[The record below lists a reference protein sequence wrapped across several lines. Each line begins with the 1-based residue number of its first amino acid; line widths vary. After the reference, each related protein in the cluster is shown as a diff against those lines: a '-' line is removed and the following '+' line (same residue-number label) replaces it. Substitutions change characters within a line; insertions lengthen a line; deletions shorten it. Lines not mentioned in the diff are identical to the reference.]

1 MPAPNTPTQ
10 ATVSWPD
17 VLEELVNNSV
27 ILDGHRTLMKAV
39 MQGVRSSQSGLNDVA
54 QGLLTGFEASS
65 VATTANVAALEEIDR
80 KLKLCDK
87 ELDLVNRW
95 LDEAQA
101 AAPKVESLKE
111 ALKKAEAAAAAKKM
125 VANEAVAELE
135 KAKLVGEQH
144 EAGITEVQ
152 VELHDAS
159 KKLEALEKGKEEQ
172 SSQLGR
178 SPRRGGLTRQVS
190 GKSSAKSGKRL
201 PALNRTPSTRKKS
214 PPGRL
219 LPRFLSLPTT
229 FCRPTPTTTTFLPPH
244 PRPPLPSAAGAAK
257 RRAAVRPSHLQHLA
271 QPAPPLN
278 HQHPRVP
285 PSTPTCAPP
294 PLCSS
299 PPKAT
304 WLPPTVAALPNP
316 VRSGRSGDPATSNRR
331 CPAGSGEIW
340 PPRHG
345 SPPTP
350 TTSYYVS
357 APWLGHDLP
366 ATPLWSA
373 PTPMDRLPPHLS
385 PTDRRR
391 TPLPPLP
398 SLPAAGS
405 SACCCALLHL
415 VQCPRCWRAVLT
427 DLACSA
433 VRPQHLVTRS
443 AVRFSQACSSSPAR
457 RAALLCLDGTAPPP
471 SVCSVLF
478 PHHGH
483 KCRFSRLQLGWVVA
497 EVWRHLRSLE
507 PLATI
512 ESSVLQ

>member
-1 MPAPNTPTQ
+1 MWYYIPYSNNT
-10 ATVSWPD
+10 
-17 VLEELVNNSV
+17 EL
-27 ILDGHRTLMKAV
+27 I
-39 MQGVRSSQSGLNDVA
+39 
-54 QGLLTGFEASS
+54 LLTPF
-65 VATTANVAALEEIDR
+65 ALR
-80 KLKLCDK
+80 KLL
-87 ELDLVNRW
+87 
-95 LDEAQA
+95 
-101 AAPKVESLKE
+101 
-111 ALKKAEAAAAAKKM
+111 
-125 VANEAVAELE
+125 
-135 KAKLVGEQH
+135 
-144 EAGITEVQ
+144 
-152 VELHDAS
+152 
-159 KKLEALEKGKEEQ
+159 
-172 SSQLGR
+172 
-178 SPRRGGLTRQVS
+178 
-190 GKSSAKSGKRL
+190 GKRL
-201 PALNRTPSTRKKS
+201 PTLNRTSSTRKKS

-350 TTSYYVS
+350 TTSYY
-357 APWLGHDLP
+357 
-366 ATPLWSA
+366 
-373 PTPMDRLPPHLS
+373 
-385 PTDRRR
+385 
-391 TPLPPLP
+391 
-398 SLPAAGS
+398 
-405 SACCCALLHL
+405 
-415 VQCPRCWRAVLT
+415 
-427 DLACSA
+427 
-433 VRPQHLVTRS
+433 
-443 AVRFSQACSSSPAR
+443 ACSSSPAR

-471 SVCSVLF
+471 SGCSVLF